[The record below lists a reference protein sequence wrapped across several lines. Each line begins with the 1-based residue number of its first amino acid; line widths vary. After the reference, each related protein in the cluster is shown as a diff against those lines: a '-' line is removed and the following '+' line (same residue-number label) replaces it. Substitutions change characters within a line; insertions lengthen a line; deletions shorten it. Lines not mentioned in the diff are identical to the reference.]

1 MKKNALLFIVSN
13 IVNRFGDSVDLIA
26 FMWLTYEVTNSVIL
40 TGVVAAFNGLP
51 SIILGLFSGV
61 ITDRLSKKRLIIIGD
76 LCRGGLVSIIV
87 ILFYTNML
95 NIYIL
100 CVATILISTFEILST
115 PARRSILPFIVD
127 KEDLRRIN
135 SKNSAGKTISQI
147 LGLSMAGIIINHFGL
162 AVAVMVDAITFFLSA
177 LLIGGIR
184 IIGEEVVCRNE
195 KGTFISELKEGLV
208 AFKNEKIVLKTTI
221 MATVVNLFIGGFS
234 VMTLGYC
241 SSVIKNNSQGQSI
254 INALNVVGILL
265 VSLAFSYI
273 KKQISLEKIIN
284 TGFVG
289 LGISLILFGI
299 CNYSI
304 GAYIIAVMYGMAT
317 GCITVS
323 SVTILQHNIPLQHMG
338 KVMAL
343 VSLINESSVPLGNI
357 LASFMIEHVGVS
369 NTFLWFGILIVLL
382 ILLIRYVFK
391 CISKE

>member
-1 MKKNALLFIVSN
+1 MKKNALLFIISN

-100 CVATILISTFEILST
+100 CVTTILISTFEILST

-177 LLIGGIR
+177 LLIGGIH

-234 VMTLGYC
+234 VMTLSYC

-265 VSLAFSYI
+265 VSLALSYI

-357 LASFMIEHVGVS
+357 LASFMVEHVGVS